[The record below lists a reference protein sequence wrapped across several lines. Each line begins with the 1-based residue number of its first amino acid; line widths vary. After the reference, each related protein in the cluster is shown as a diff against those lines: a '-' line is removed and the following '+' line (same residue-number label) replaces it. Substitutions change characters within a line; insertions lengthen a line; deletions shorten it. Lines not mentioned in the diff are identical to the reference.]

1 MPWDL
6 FSTSYLESNQ
16 TGADDGDDDDEEEVS
31 VVTVDMLN
39 RLLFSKT
46 EKKAGRC
53 VLVRR
58 TEEEDKGQEEDFED
72 TNRRKGTLNAL
83 AGAVDNKAMAT
94 MVDFRLVLYF
104 DSSWLG
110 ITQSQ

>member
-16 TGADDGDDDDEEEVS
+16 TGADDGDDEDDEEEVS

-53 VLVRR
+53 VLARR
-58 TEEEDKGQEEDFED
+58 TEEEDFED